1 METYEHEGGEGL
13 GGGTTKMSVAA
24 ARGSAAAARVRGAA
38 ARVSEAAAR
47 GSAAAVRVTG
57 TKTKSEADATKA
69 EADEHWGQFKTLKDA
84 MMDVAGAPVVGPP
97 GFWIVHRIFALFT
110 VVFFLYTFFAAV
122 PSFSEKKTFAD
133 VEFLPEFQLPDVY
146 MCLTG
151 ESMRRLIAKKKRG
164 PEMMDNQSGTS
175 TFTSDGR
182 SGPTGLQGTSLQI
195 KAGLDSYSARCG
207 AYNLALYNMK
217 TMMEDT
223 GPCPV
228 KSLTIGNNYFE
239 SASPP
244 GPPGSA
250 PPAPDFLPQYKDRMG
265 FNAWDNDRP
274 DISNDDANVTTGK
287 EATFRDPDPL
297 PQAPW
302 PASDEMAGILAGL
315 LPSAPGE
322 IHEDD
327 ATYKE
332 PNATLRG
339 NLTGKSEEELDLL
352 KNDDATR
359 TPVVVGAFCFRNEMN
374 IGAMSTYETSAD
386 LVLSMMTRAHP
397 ASHVS
402 PARTEPKLMIDS
414 PCASLDTVCC
424 SPLRVTV

>member
-13 GGGTTKMSVAA
+13 GGGTTKMSV
-24 ARGSAAAARVRGAA
+24 
-38 ARVSEAAAR
+38 AAAR

-84 MMDVAGAPVVGPP
+84 MMDVALAPVVGPP

-182 SGPTGLQGTSLQI
+182 SGSTGLQGTSLQI

-239 SASPP
+239 PASPP

-250 PPAPDFLPQYKDRMG
+250 PSAPDFLPQYKDRMG

-297 PQAPW
+297 PKAPW

-327 ATYKE
+327 ATYIE
-332 PNATLRG
+332 PNTTLRDK
-339 NLTGKSEEELDLL
+339 TKSEDEL

-402 PARTEPKLMIDS
+402 PARTEPKLMIDC
-414 PCASLDTVCC
+414 PRASLDTVCC